1 MNALKYEPLF
11 SRLTWGNGT
20 CAEFIGDKD
29 VADELGKEMVKR
41 WNNQEPD
48 VHTRKAWVAIE
59 RQNAEIKALR
69 DALRKLEELAQ
80 AQLDQSATHD
90 GLTNC
95 NALAAARA
103 ALGVQP

>member
-29 VADELGKEMVKR
+29 VADELGAEMAKR

-48 VHTRKAWVAIE
+48 IHTRKAWAAIE

-69 DALRKLEELAQ
+69 DALKMAFDWSKEVPAPYREFPFI
-80 AQLDQSATHD
+80 
-90 GLTNC
+90 
-95 NALAAARA
+95 AAARA